1 MYTYEDRLRAIRLYI
16 KLGKRVGLTIRQLG
30 YPTENALKGW
40 YREYEERGDLPTGY
54 ARQPMYSQA
63 QKDRAVDHYLEHGR
77 CIVATIKALGYPSR
91 DLLSAWIEQV
101 YPQGRARVTGRVPE
115 LAPEAKQSAVIALCM
130 RSASA
135 QSVADDVGVSRG
147 SLYKWKNQLL
157 SHDAPV
163 PMKRQQDAPA
173 SPDRAE
179 LEQQVEALRG
189 DIRRLQL
196 EKDLL
201 KKANELLK
209 KELGIDRQELTNREK
224 TQLVDALRATYALAE
239 LLCELDL
246 PRSSYFYHRARLKM
260 SDKYADVRQAMTD
273 IFERNYRCYGYRR
286 IHASLSDRSL
296 SISEKVIRRL
306 MKQECLV
313 AATSKRRRYGSYMGE
328 ISPAPDNLLNRDFSA
343 DAPNE
348 KWLTDITEFQIPAGK
363 VYLSP
368 MIDCF
373 DGLVVS
379 WSIGTR
385 PNAELV
391 NTMLDAAIDKVAGIF
406 RLHVHRQGGRIGPAD
421 DDRASL
427 FQERDHHRIAI
438 GDVVLER
445 QVTRRG
451 ARALDAIGV
460 LDRDRNPMQWA
471 AWFARGPGTI
481 SLVGLSKRLRL
492 VERHDGVVS
501 GVVFLDLRKVSLGS
515 LPRGHFSSAKHGGQ
529 LAG

>member
-1 MYTYEDRLRAIRLYI
+1 MYSYEDRLRAVRLYV

-40 YREYEERGDLPTGY
+40 YREYEERGDLPAGY
-54 ARQPMYSQA
+54 ARQPMYSRA
-63 QKDRAVDHYLEHGR
+63 QKDHAVEHYLEHGR

-130 RSASA
+130 RPASA
-135 QSVADDVGVSRG
+135 QAVADDVGVSRG

-157 SHDAPV
+157 GHDAPV
-163 PMKRQQDAPA
+163 SMKHPQDALA
-173 SPDRAE
+173 TSDQAE
-179 LEQQVEALRG
+179 LEQQVEALRR

-224 TQLVDALRATYALAE
+224 TQLVDALRATYTLAE

-246 PRSSYFYHRARLKM
+246 PRSSYFYHRARLETA
-260 SDKYADVRQAMTD
+260 DKYADVRQAMTD

-286 IHASLSDRSL
+286 IHASLSDRSV

-306 MKQECLV
+306 MKQESLV

-373 DGLVVS
+373 DGMVVS

-391 NTMLDAAIDKVAGIF
+391 NTMLDAAIDKIAASGERPVVHSDRGGHYRWPGWLTRITEAKLVRSMSRKGCSPDNAACEGF
-406 RLHVHRQGGRIGPAD
+406 FGRLKIEMFFSRDWLSTTIEDFIAALNAYIRWYNEVRIK
-421 DDRASL
+421 S
-427 FQERDHHRIAI
+427 
-438 GDVVLER
+438 
-445 QVTRRG
+445 
-451 ARALDAIGV
+451 
-460 LDRDRNPMQWA
+460 
-471 AWFARGPGTI
+471 
-481 SLVGLSKRLRL
+481 
-492 VERHDGVVS
+492 
-501 GVVFLDLRKVSLGS
+501 SLGFRSPAEHRSS
-515 LPRGHFSSAKHGGQ
+515 LG
-529 LAG
+529 LAA